1 MQMSESVYEMSP
13 EDAMLRLWIVAKE
26 WWWDTRDKIWEGKL
40 PGPSWRWFYDA
51 VERLERDPL
60 ATLIEMGESAG
71 FDRNEIYQAWNMLSE
86 RQREETL
93 QYIKRAFVQKGTSD
107 FLGRAVDHLLL
118 LITTIKDIDE
128 RRRILKDVLDKAY
141 QFLDGKISFDE
152 LMNYIGKLLS
162 PLMNG
167 RDPMLLRMI
176 AKAFPDPLDRGM
188 DPEVFRKGIAL
199 SKYLTRAEL
208 ENLVKSILIE
218 ELKNELNKY

>member
-1 MQMSESVYEMSP
+1 MSESVYEMSP

-60 ATLIEMGESAG
+60 ATLIEMGESAR

-118 LITTIKDIDE
+118 LITTIKDVDE
-128 RRRILKDVLDKAY
+128 RRHILKDVLDKAY

>member
-1 MQMSESVYEMSP
+1 MSESVYEMSP

>member
-1 MQMSESVYEMSP
+1 MSESVYEMSP

-118 LITTIKDIDE
+118 LITTIKDVDE
-128 RRRILKDVLDKAY
+128 RRHILKDVLDKAY

>member
-1 MQMSESVYEMSP
+1 MSESVYEMSP

-167 RDPMLLRMI
+167 RDPTLLRMI
-176 AKAFPDPLDRGM
+176 AKAFPDPLRRGM

>member
-1 MQMSESVYEMSP
+1 MNMSESVYEMSP
-13 EDAMLRLWIVAKE
+13 EDAMLHLWTFARE

-60 ATLIEMGESAG
+60 EALIEMGESAG
-71 FDRNEIYQAWNMLSE
+71 FDRNEIYQTWNVLSE
-86 RQREETL
+86 RQREEAL
-93 QYIKRAFVQKGTSD
+93 QYIKCAFAQKGTSD
-107 FLGRAVDHLLL
+107 FLGRTVDYLLL

-167 RDPMLLRMI
+167 RDPTLLQMI
-176 AKAFPDPLDRGM
+176 VKAFPDPLMRGM

-208 ENLVKSILIE
+208 ENRVKSILIE
-218 ELKNELNKY
+218 ELKNKLNKY